1 MSDERTPTPD
11 PQRADEPIAF
21 AEQAK
26 AAKDLASTE
35 LRAALE
41 AYVRGEAS
49 AGQLMKAYQIRGH
62 ANLAYL
68 MGVLNLLLVPGM
80 PKEKV
85 VLFVTQ
91 TLGEEWPDIIDGG
104 NDAERS

>member
-1 MSDERTPTPD
+1 
-11 PQRADEPIAF
+11 
-21 AEQAK
+21 
-26 AAKDLASTE
+26 
-35 LRAALE
+35 
-41 AYVRGEAS
+41 
-49 AGQLMKAYQIRGH
+49 MKAYQIRGY
-62 ANLAYL
+62 ANLTYL

-80 PKEKV
+80 PREKV